1 MLILLLGSFAMAEQ
15 SEAKNKKEESPNA
28 SITLL
33 YSGTDGEASLVRT
46 SMASELDIDQ
56 FKLQTVVDLTS
67 TIPPKLLSVQA
78 EEKNAESLKTCASNS
93 ITNKHIQNYTQTAF
107 NHYSYYELDK
117 SAKALDKAESS
128 LVCLQ
133 ELFNGEDVR
142 NMYYLKGILE
152 QSQGSDAKSKQAFS
166 SAIRI
171 KPDLQWNDMYA
182 PDAKPVFDSAKEEFS
197 SLTSV
202 PLTLIPQA
210 AASSLWINGTPLLDV
225 DNPSIYAGTNII
237 QLVGLETTT
246 YEVTVPTDADS
257 VQLILPST
265 LPNNAYTWAGDP
277 EKGSE
282 LSEILSLTIEQ
293 STSIYVHDSGKVWTS
308 DLSQPTWTEL
318 VVPKF
323 AETRLNAKKI
333 TGQTL
338 FWTGLATS
346 AVSLGFG
353 TNYYI
358 RGQQSYQASANT
370 QDWNE
375 FAGHRQMLR
384 NLEPKYQA
392 SVLTLGIG
400 LGVTGFGYVLAF

>member
-1 MLILLLGSFAMAEQ
+1 MLVLLLTTFAMANP
-15 SEAKNKKEESPNA
+15 SDAKNEKEAPPIA
-28 SITLL
+28 PIPIL

-46 SMASELDIDQ
+46 SMASNLDIDQ
-56 FKLQTVVDLTS
+56 LELRTIVDLTRTVS
-67 TIPPKLLSVQA
+67 PKLLSVQA
-78 EEKNAESLKTCASNS
+78 GERKTENLKACVSNS

-152 QSQGSDAKSKQAFS
+152 QSQGSDAESKQAFS

-197 SLTSV
+197 NLTSV
-202 PLTLIPQA
+202 PLRLIPQT

-246 YEVTVPTDADS
+246 YEVTVPADADS

-265 LPNNAYTWAGDP
+265 LPNTAYTWAADP

-282 LSEILSLTIEQ
+282 LSEVLSLTIEQ
-293 STSIYVHDSGKVWTS
+293 NTSIYVHDSGKVWTS
-308 DLSQPTWTEL
+308 DLSEPSWTEL
-318 VVPKF
+318 IVPKF

-353 TNYYI
+353 TSYYV
-358 RGQQSYQASANT
+358 RGQQSYQASAST
-370 QDWNE
+370 QDWEE
-375 FAGHRQMLR
+375 FDDHRQMLR

-400 LGVTGFGYVLAF
+400 LGVAGFGYVLAF

>member
-1 MLILLLGSFAMAEQ
+1 MLVLLLTTLATAEQ
-15 SEAKNKKEESPNA
+15 TEEASLPSLSPV
-28 SITLL
+28 L
-33 YSGTDGEASLVRT
+33 YSGNDGEASLIRT
-46 SMASELDIDQ
+46 SKASDLGIEQLELNTI
-56 FKLQTVVDLTS
+56 VDLTGS
-67 TIPPKLLSVQA
+67 IQPKLIGVKG
-78 EEKNAESLKTCASNS
+78 EEQRTEVLKACSGNA

-107 NHYSYYELDK
+107 NNYSYYELEK
-117 SAKALDKAESS
+117 SAAALNKAETS

-142 NMYYLKGILE
+142 SMYYLKGILE
-152 QSQGSDAKSKQAFS
+152 QSKGNNAESKQAFS

-171 KPDLQWNDMYA
+171 KPDLQWNDMFA
-182 PDAKPVFDSAKEEFS
+182 PDAKSIFDSAKEEFS

-202 PLTLIPQA
+202 PLNLIPQS

-246 YEVTVPTDADS
+246 YEITVPEDVDS
-257 VQLILPST
+257 VRLILPST
-265 LPNNAYTWAGDP
+265 LPNTAYTWAGD
-277 EKGSE
+277 ENKSSE
-282 LSEILSLTIEQ
+282 LSEVLSLVISEG
-293 STSIYVHDSGKVWTS
+293 SSVYVHDSGQVWTS
-308 DLSQPTWTEL
+308 DLSQSSWTEL
-318 VVPKF
+318 EVPKF

-358 RGQQSYQASANT
+358 QGQQTYQASADT

-375 FAGHRQMLR
+375 FTGYSRHLGK
-384 NLEPKYQA
+384 LETRYQA

-400 LGVTGFGYVLAF
+400 LGLTGFGYVLAF